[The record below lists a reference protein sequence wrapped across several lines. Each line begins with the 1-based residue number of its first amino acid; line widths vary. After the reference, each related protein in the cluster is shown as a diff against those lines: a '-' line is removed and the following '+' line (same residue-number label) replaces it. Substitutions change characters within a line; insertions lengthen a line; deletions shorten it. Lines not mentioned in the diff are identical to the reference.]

1 MRVVPPSYGLRRPP
15 LPLPHVIRPR
25 AIHLS
30 SAWSRLPSR
39 VPRRPYTR
47 PHCITSAL
55 RPPPSH
61 YVGATPASPH
71 YVGPTSALTASP
83 PRPHCVPSALH
94 PPPFHYVGAT
104 PASPHYVGSTS
115 ALTAVAAP
123 PSATATTPA
132 LRPPYVGATPAFTAV
147 HRRYVHFPRRPR
159 PLFSPRSALTRLC
172 HSSRARHVSL
182 GATSPPIA
190 LDQRYARPPDVTRSA
205 FAAFRRQRASMLI
218 RCVALPTPRPVL
230 SSECR
235 VYVRTAHSSLLPAS
249 LPPSCNTCPAS
260 LPRRACIARTAH
272 ALRSAIPPLHPQI
285 IPNQPCLKHTTDSR

>member
-1 MRVVPPSYGLRRPP
+1 CASSRLRQTLRPARPPPSLSGYVPKLR
-15 LPLPHVIRPR
+15 ITPR

-104 PASPHYVGSTS
+104 PASPHYVGPTS

-132 LRPPYVGATPAFTAV
+132 LRPPL
-147 HRRYVHFPRRPR
+147 RRCNARFHCSTSALR
-159 PLFSPRSALTRLC
+159 PLPPP
-172 HSSRARHVSL
+172 
-182 GATSPPIA
+182 SPPA
-190 LDQRYARPPDVTRSA
+190 PQSQLRRRRYARPHRITSA
-205 FAAFRRQRASMLI
+205 LRPPLC
-218 RCVALPTPRPVL
+218 RCNARFHRNTSALRPLPPPSPPALQSPLGSHPALPFLPRTPRL
-230 SSECR
+230 LGR
-235 VYVRTAHSSLLPAS
+235 YVPSNSPRSTLRPPA
-249 LPPSCNTCPAS
+249 
-260 LPRRACIARTAH
+260 RR
-272 ALRSAIPPLHPQI
+272 HPI
-285 IPNQPCLKHTTDSR
+285 

>member
-1 MRVVPPSYGLRRPP
+1 MSALPP
-15 LPLPHVIRPR
+15 L
-25 AIHLS
+25 S
-30 SAWSRLPSR
+30 
-39 VPRRPYTR
+39 
-47 PHCITSAL
+47 
-55 RPPPSH
+55 PP
-61 YVGATPASPH
+61 
-71 YVGPTSALTASP
+71 SP
-83 PRPHCVPSALH
+83 PRLQPQ
-94 PPPFHYVGAT
+94 
-104 PASPHYVGSTS
+104 
-115 ALTAVAAP
+115 
-123 PSATATTPA
+123 
-132 LRPPYVGATPAFTAV
+132 LRRRRYACHYVGATPAFTAI
-147 HRRYVHFPRRPR
+147 HRRYVHFHRRPR